1 MGYGGLIQS
10 YTEARKWYHP
20 EANQGNEIAKKNLER
35 IRYK

>member
-10 YTEARKWYHP
+10 YTEARKWYQLV
-20 EANQGNEIAKKNLER
+20 ANQGHEDAKIALGR

>member
-10 YTEARKWYHP
+10 YSEARKWYQP
-20 EANQGNEIAKKNLER
+20 AANQGHEKATMALDR